1 VATLRIKAKP
11 YAGDYRLDIDEEPL
25 TTLEWRWIKRISG
38 YLPATIREGVKGGD
52 PDINIALAVIAM
64 ARAGRIAEADVTDVA
79 DRLARAS
86 IDNLEEIPDPS
97 EELGEDPTTPPGTG
111 SLTPNGGSFGN
122 STSENPDN
130 LPPPT
135 GPLDLRR
142 FAESS
147 RATSP
152 P

>member
-11 YAGDYRLDIDEEPL
+11 FAGDYRLDIEEEPL

-38 YLPATIREGVKGGD
+38 YLPATIREGVRGGD

-64 ARAGRIAEADVTDVA
+64 ARAGRIAEADVIDVA

-86 IDNLEEIPDPS
+86 IDNLEEIIDPS
-97 EELGEDPTTPPGTG
+97 EELGEDPTTPQATE
-111 SLTPNGGSFGN
+111 SHTPNGGSFGN

-130 LPPPT
+130 HPPPT
-135 GPLDLRR
+135 GTLDLRR